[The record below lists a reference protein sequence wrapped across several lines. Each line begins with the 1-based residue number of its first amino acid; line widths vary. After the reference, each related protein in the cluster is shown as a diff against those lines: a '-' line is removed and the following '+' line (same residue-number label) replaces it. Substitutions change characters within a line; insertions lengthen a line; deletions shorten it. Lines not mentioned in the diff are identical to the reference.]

1 MKKKDF
7 KLSTFL
13 IIYSVTTV
21 GLYLILGLMYFF
33 VIYISTEHRI
43 YTKEELEEGLISVE
57 IVEIIDYVYESES
70 YEWNSLK
77 QLEPM
82 EQASIVEE
90 LSQIVF
96 TEMDRPPKHQE
107 ISYALMLRYSNNI
120 LMFSLEYKVRELE
133 LSGKRIINEKFFPAE
148 YNSDLDQLINKYLN
162 N

>member
-7 KLSTFL
+7 KISTFL
-13 IIYSVTTV
+13 IIYSVTWV

-120 LMFSLEYKVRELE
+120 LMFSLEYAVRELE
-133 LSGKRIINEKFFPAE
+133 LSGKPIINEKFFPAE
-148 YNSDLDQLINKYLN
+148 YNGDLDQLINKYLN

>member
-120 LMFSLEYKVRELE
+120 LMFSLEYAVRELE
-133 LSGKRIINEKFFPAE
+133 LSGKPIINEKFFPAE
-148 YNSDLDQLINKYLN
+148 YNGDLDQLINKYLN

>member
-7 KLSTFL
+7 KISTFL
-13 IIYSVTTV
+13 IIYSVIMV
-21 GLYLILGLMYFF
+21 GLPLILGLMYFF
-33 VIYISTEHRI
+33 VMYISTEHRI

-70 YEWNSLK
+70 YEWNILK

-96 TEMDRPPKHQE
+96 TEMDRPPTHQE

-120 LMFSLEYKVRELE
+120 LMFSLEYAVRELE
-133 LSGKRIINEKFFPAE
+133 LSGKPIINEKFFPAK
-148 YNSDLDQLINKYLN
+148 YNRDLDQLINKYLN

>member
-43 YTKEELEEGLISVE
+43 YTKEEFEEGLISVE